1 MWDSLPDHIL
11 THILIGL
18 PIKTIITCACVC
30 KTWNFYIQNPAFISN
45 HLQHSSNNNQ
55 NHNHLLLFFPYPTGF
70 VHWTYSYGKHVHE
83 LYWDN
88 NEDLCQSSTFDF
100 PFNSCIFRVVATCN
114 GLVCITTKYT
124 NNLFLWNPC
133 IRKFVKLPTPNLNFQ
148 THSFCKPF
156 LGFGFDAK
164 TNDYKVVIIVNDY
177 KKKSSIPKVEVYS
190 LATDQWNIVT
200 ALPPFTLCDSDG
212 SDLLAF
218 VNGAVH
224 CVARKK
230 TKKKSINF
238 VSAFDLGDNA
248 FSEIAMPPR
257 VGENSAHL
265 SISVYRNCLALIQ
278 GEHSIISILSLN
290 LWMMKEYA
298 VVSSWTK
305 VLTFDNQGDYI
316 PRVIGFKNSGEV
328 LLAMKTG
335 HFISEYFDTQK
346 VKILQISGNHTIVDS
361 YVESLVLLDKPN
373 RAVTY

>member
-1 MWDSLPDHIL
+1 MWDSLPVHIL
-11 THILIGL
+11 THILIRL

-30 KTWNFYIQNPAFISN
+30 KTWNFFIQNPTFISN

-55 NHNHLLLFFPYPTGF
+55 NHNHLLLFFHDPTGF
-70 VHWTYSYGKHVHE
+70 VHWTYSYEKH
-83 LYWDN
+83 
-88 NEDLCQSSTFDF
+88 
-100 PFNSCIFRVVATCN
+100 VVATCN

-124 NNLFLWNPC
+124 NSLFLWNPC
-133 IRKFVKLPTPNLNFQ
+133 IIKFVKLPTPNLNFQ
-148 THSFCKPF
+148 THSFCKPS

-177 KKKSSIPKVEVYS
+177 KKKSSIPKVE
-190 LATDQWNIVT
+190 
-200 ALPPFTLCDSDG
+200 
-212 SDLLAF
+212 
-218 VNGAVH
+218 
-224 CVARKK
+224 

-238 VSAFDLGDNA
+238 VLAFDLGDNV

-257 VGENSAHL
+257 VGENSARL
-265 SISVYRNCLALIQ
+265 SILVYRNCVALIQ
-278 GEHSIISILSLN
+278 EEHSILSLN
-290 LWMMKEYA
+290 LWVMKEYA

-316 PRVIGFKNSGEV
+316 PRAIGFKNSVEV

-335 HFISEYFDTQK
+335 QFILEYFDTQK
-346 VKILQISGNHTIVDS
+346 VKVLQTSGNHTIVDS